1 MRGPVRAYRPRSPPP
16 PPQQPPQPPQPPV
29 ASFSCA
35 RPPSSNPPLK
45 PTLQEWRELQQQ
57 QQQQQARQRPVVA
70 VVAPEQP
77 PPPRHLPEQER
88 EELRRIFCG
97 SNSNPPDQSAASGP
111 LPERPAP
118 PQPQRP
124 PPRPTQRQI
133 WIPVSDGTFALA
145 DGSTTVRRGY
155 TGKISITTDERGT
168 RVVTEEPLDP
178 GFEARMA
185 ELERSFTGVKEK
197 KKPVPPPRPPPPK
210 TVPATVNTEE
220 GEWLSTRRR
229 PLTSTPRRPPRWVSP
244 PPQRPRSPPPPY
256 QGIVVTEVPQRPQ
269 SPPASVWRSCC
280 REERGCGAR

>member
-16 PPQQPPQPPQPPV
+16 PPPPPQPQPPQPQP
-29 ASFSCA
+29 
-35 RPPSSNPPLK
+35 K
-45 PTLQEWRELQQQ
+45 QQPTQQ
-57 QQQQQARQRPVVA
+57 RQRPVVA

-77 PPPRHLPEQER
+77 PPRHLTEQER

-111 LPERPAP
+111 LPERPAM
-118 PQPQRP
+118 PQPQPPP

-133 WIPVSDGTFALA
+133 WIPVSDGTFAVA

-178 GFEARMA
+178 GFETRMA

-256 QGIVVTEVPQRPQ
+256 QGIIVTEVPQRPQ
-269 SPPASVWRSCC
+269 SPPPPYGEVAVERSGDAV
-280 REERGCGAR
+280 RGKYFFEYLFFLYLIF